1 MKRHTLEDFNFEKRI
16 VVDENGC
23 WNWTKGLTQ
32 RGYGKLSFAGK
43 DVTAHRIS
51 WLKYKG
57 PIPDG
62 MLVCHHCD
70 NCKCVNPDHL
80 FIGNSMENNHDMM
93 RKGRHTHGD
102 AHWTRLY
109 PERLPKGDEH
119 PLRKNPS
126 LAARGERHGRYGN
139 PHGTVRGE
147 AQGSSKLTDVAV
159 MEIRTK
165 FINGKLQYQLAEEYG
180 VYKASISKV
189 ITGASWQHVPMPYFM
204 ALKYELNQVPYVE
217 VLD

>member
-1 MKRHTLEDFNFEKRI
+1 MKRHDLSSFDFESRIEK
-16 VVDENGC
+16 DGNNC
-23 WNWTKGLTQ
+23 WNWTKGLTT
-32 RGYGKLSFAGK
+32 RGYGKIKFAGK
-43 DVTAHRIS
+43 STTAHRVS

-57 PIPDG
+57 QIPDG
-62 MLVCHHCD
+62 LLVCHHCD

-80 FIGNSMENNHDMM
+80 FIGTAMDNNQDMM

-102 AHWTRLY
+102 DHWTRLY
-109 PERLPKGDEH
+109 PERLPKGDDH

-126 LAARGERHGRYGN
+126 LAARGEHHGRYGN
-139 PHGTVRGE
+139 PHQTVIGE
-147 AQGSSKLTDVAV
+147 MNGNSKLTDEMV

-180 VYKASISKV
+180 VYTASISKA
-189 ITGASWQHVPMPYFM
+189 ITGSTWKHIPMPYFM